1 MSLLWMEY
9 DTDFQNLADTVFE
22 CECHGDPD
30 YFLHLTP
37 KVKKIILRDTR
48 YNLDFLYTA
57 YLLNDDKIMSSYAV
71 WLFELMTGVFQDRP
85 KEETAQYVTRHFDYI
100 KEAVTKCILE
110 EKQPRLLSLLDSAIK
125 AIHSAAYP
133 NFQNENADK
142 ETAEKKSNDHHSSF
156 YEKEINDYLQSLF
169 SKDIRKTMYLV
180 EQFSKMGIPLND
192 IYVEILAES
201 MYRIGELWHTSKI
214 TVDMEHYCTS
224 ITQMAMSQLY
234 PQLFDSPR
242 KHKSVLCACPGTELH
257 EMGARMIADL
267 FENDGWDS
275 IYLGAAVPEDAML
288 DAIRTSHPNL
298 IALSVTMPQHLIDC
312 RDLTRAIRKEF
323 PDAVIAV
330 GGNAFNSTHEIWH
343 QWPIDIYTKDAK
355 ELLDR
360 ANALFDSTKDQ
371 CT

>member
-9 DTDFQNLADTVFE
+9 DTDFKNLADAVFE

-37 KVKKIILRDTR
+37 KVKKIITRDTR
-48 YNLDFLYTA
+48 YNIDFLYTA
-57 YLLNDDKIMSSYAV
+57 YLLNDDKIMRNYAV
-71 WLFELMTGVFQDRP
+71 WLFELMAGVFKDRP
-85 KEETAQYVTRHFDYI
+85 AEETAQYVIEHFGYI
-100 KEAVTKCILE
+100 KEAVKKCISP
-110 EKQPRLLSLLDSAIK
+110 EKQPRLLALLDSASEAVLAAPAHEK
-125 AIHSAAYP
+125 DKQSENTRRPSAY
-133 NFQNENADK
+133 EN
-142 ETAEKKSNDHHSSF
+142 
-156 YEKEINDYLQSLF
+156 EINQYLQSLF
-169 SKDIRKTMYLV
+169 SKDMRKTMYLV
-180 EQFSKMGIPLND
+180 TQFSKAGIPLSD

-201 MYRIGELWHTSKI
+201 MYRIGDLWHTSKI

-242 KHKSVLCACPGTELH
+242 KNKTVLCACPGTELH
-257 EMGARMIADL
+257 EMGARMVADL
-267 FENDGWDS
+267 FEGDGWDS

-288 DAIRTSHPNL
+288 DAIRTSNPDL
-298 IALSVTMPQHLIDC
+298 IALSVTMPQHLLDCHDLID
-312 RDLTRAIRKEF
+312 AIRKEF

-343 QWPIDIYTKDAK
+343 QWPVNIYTKDAR

-360 ANALFDSTKDQ
+360 ANALFSDR
-371 CT
+371 